1 MVIDGWAGYIN
12 PQIVASAYMAGQICN
27 FDEANVDFNP
37 APHSMLSKIGERTVS
52 LWVFLKSSCLHSS
65 FGRVFRM
72 VVFSGIVS
80 RMCFLG
86 IMCTQCNL
94 VGGWME
100 KRFKNGCNVLSGH
113 IHSYTTIAFTCY

>member
-52 LWVFLKSSCLHSS
+52 LWVFFEVKLPAFIIWKGFQDGCI
-65 FGRVFRM
+65 FRDCQQNVFPGDN
-72 VVFSGIVS
+72 VYTVQPS
-80 RMCFLG
+80 
-86 IMCTQCNL
+86 
-94 VGGWME
+94 GWMDGE
-100 KRFKNGCNVLSGH
+100 ALQEWVQCVVRP
-113 IHSYTTIAFTCY
+113 YA